1 MSNIDMKVSNQWAN
15 RPNDQRFL
23 TVDSL
28 LAKVAGRR
36 EECSVRDVALD
47 AMVLEPNAQGTELM
61 LTDKHSVTGM
71 LNHWSFGQL
80 CTRAKA
86 PAGYLRTLPAELACI
101 PLQWSM
107 ETHETASNEG
117 NDAKIMIRKNG
128 ETFVSAIT
136 SPTYGRIWDVDVV
149 RAISENVDLDAW
161 KVPAASYSGTD
172 PLRATTLYASDRDVF
187 MFLVNEENTIDVDG
201 ESLKRGF
208 YVWNSEVGS
217 ATFGIAT
224 FTYDRVCDNRIIW
237 GQNNFKELTIRHTS
251 GGPHRFVAQAVPQLA
266 AYVEGDTVQ
275 ASATIRAAKAKE
287 VGKDRESVL
296 SWMRSRGFSV
306 PTARKAYDAAEKD
319 KRGYNPRTVWGLVQG
334 VTDVAHDIAHTDE
347 RTDLEAKAGAL
358 LDDIAESIP
367 AKEIRPIA

>member
-1 MSNIDMKVSNQWAN
+1 MTNDTTVSRQWAS

-23 TVDSL
+23 TVDDL
-28 LAKVAGRR
+28 FAKVNGRR
-36 EECSVRDVALD
+36 GECHTDDVALD
-47 AMVLEPNAQGTELM
+47 AMRVVTTPDGNGLGLM
-61 LTDKHSVTGM
+61 DGRGQVAGM

-86 PAGYLRTLPAELACI
+86 PAGYLRTLPAELAAI

-107 ETHETASNEG
+107 ETHEAASDEG
-117 NDAKIMIRKNG
+117 NDAKLLIRKNG

-136 SPTYGRIWDVDVV
+136 SPSYGRIWDSDVV
-149 RAISENVDLDAW
+149 RAIRDNVDLDAW
-161 KVPAASYSGTD
+161 RVPAASYDGAD

-187 MFLVNEENTIDVDG
+187 MFLVNEEHSIDVAG

-251 GGPHRFVAQAVPQLA
+251 GGPHRFVAKAVPQLA
-266 AYVEGDTVQ
+266 AYVDSGTAE
-275 ASATIRAAKAKE
+275 AAATIRAAKATE

-296 SWMRSRGFSV
+296 SWMRQRGFTV
-306 PTARKAYDAAEKD
+306 PTARKAYDAAERD
-319 KRGYNPRTVWGLVQG
+319 PRGYNPRSVWGLVQG
-334 VTDVAHDIAHTDE
+334 VTDVAHDITHTDE
-347 RTDLEAKAGAL
+347 RTGLEAKAGAL
-358 LDDIAESIP
+358 LETL
-367 AKEIRPIA
+367 